1 VRPTRSLF
9 TNVPDIVSCIDVIES
24 KSMASMLSLNRGV
37 LLGAYSE
44 VVGGYQEVDFDF
56 QRQIKIAA
64 MMIPIIPAIVRLPP
78 LPIF

>member
-37 LLGAYSE
+37 LLGAYSTIIHRQSME
-44 VVGGYQEVDFDF
+44 VGFDLT
-56 QRQIKIAA
+56 
-64 MMIPIIPAIVRLPP
+64 PIRHIILPFVRFVFFVVE
-78 LPIF
+78 IS